1 MRTQEPLHMQ
11 GTNEMW
17 KWIHRKNQFDK
28 VEIIQEMR
36 TDAAPPEDEEKESES
51 KH

>member
-1 MRTQEPLHMQ
+1 MKCESGYTE
-11 GTNEMW
+11 
-17 KWIHRKNQFDK
+17 KNQFDK